1 MFLGVCALLDEFLSW
16 DIRILLTVV
25 LKVGMSCQGCAG
37 AVNRVLEKMEGVESF
52 DIDLK
57 EQKVTVKGN
66 VQPDE
71 VLQAVSKSGKKTAF
85 WVDEAQ
91 PPENKP
97 SETAPVTSAENDNK
111 ASESGPVAS
120 ENKPPEAA
128 HVASADPETKPSET
142 AVETVA

>member
-1 MFLGVCALLDEFLSW
+1 MWLQ
-16 DIRILLTVV
+16 TVV

-37 AVNRVLEKMEGVESF
+37 AVNRVLGKMEGVESF

-85 WVDEAQ
+85 WVDEA
-91 PPENKP
+91 PAENKP
-97 SETAPVTSAENDNK
+97 SETAPVASAEND
-111 ASESGPVAS
+111 
-120 ENKPPEAA
+120 
-128 HVASADPETKPSET
+128 TKPSET
-142 AVETVA
+142 APVASEIKPSETEPVASAEPENKTSETAIESVA